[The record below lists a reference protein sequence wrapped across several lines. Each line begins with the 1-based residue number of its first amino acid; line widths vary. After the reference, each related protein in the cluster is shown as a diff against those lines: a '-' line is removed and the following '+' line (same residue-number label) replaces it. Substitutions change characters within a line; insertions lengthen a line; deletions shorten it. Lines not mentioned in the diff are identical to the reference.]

1 MIEKGVSEEFT
12 KHCTSIFRELEFPT
26 DRIIVHKDDK
36 QAYKARL
43 LCMTIYQVLVRGC
56 NILCRTFKMAR
67 PDRSSVG
74 RAEDCR
80 S

>member
-1 MIEKGVSEEFT
+1 MIYKWHKTEPNFLSMIEKGVSEEFT

-43 LCMTIYQVLVRGC
+43 LCMTIYQ
-56 NILCRTFKMAR
+56 
-67 PDRSSVG
+67 
-74 RAEDCR
+74 
-80 S
+80 